1 MLKITKIVGNSD
13 AKGRRNE
20 TYKISKL
27 PKVSK
32 PKAVK
37 EVEQGKHPDAHVV
50 TAYSRVDL
58 PRFLTGV
65 ATESRKVLP
74 AFQCLPLNSHM

>member
-1 MLKITKIVGNSD
+1 MMKITKIVGNSD

-58 PRFLTGV
+58 PRFQNGV
-65 ATESRKVLP
+65 DTESKNALP
-74 AFQCLPLNSHM
+74 AL